1 MTAKFELKK
10 STNGQYYF
18 NLKAVNGEVILS
30 SEMYQSKEGAE
41 NGIESVSKNAALD
54 EHYERKISVKDE
66 PYFIL
71 KAANGE
77 PIGRSEMYS
86 TTAAMENGIA
96 SVKANAPAAMVD
108 DQT

>member
-1 MTAKFELKK
+1 MAAKFELKK
-10 STNGQYYF
+10 STTGQYYF
-18 NLKAVNGEVILS
+18 NLKAENGEVILS

-41 NGIESVSKNAALD
+41 GGIESVSNNAALD
-54 EHYERKISVKDE
+54 ERYERKVSVKDE

-96 SVKANAPAAMVD
+96 SVKANAPEAMVD